1 MPFKSKA
8 QERFFYARLNAKR
21 NQKDGP
27 SKEVAEKFIEDSKGE
42 ESPKKERFSKLKNK
56 MKKGY

>member
-27 SKEVAEKFIEDSKGE
+27 SKEVAEKFIKDSADE
-42 ESPKKERFSKLKNK
+42 PEPKVERFSKLKKK
-56 MKKGY
+56 MKSK